1 MAQALNILEHAEDHK
16 QLLAIVVDRHR
27 PLKHVQRA
35 KIILHFAEQLPLLEV
50 ARRAGVSRPAVWRW
64 QQ

>member
-1 MAQALNILEHAEDHK
+1 MAQAVNILEHAEDRK

-35 KIILHFAEQLPLLEV
+35 KIILHSAERLITSAEPSTMATV
-50 ARRAGVSRPAVWRW
+50 TGFPSS
-64 QQ
+64 